1 MANCEALAV
10 QEESTI
16 AALICLRPRRC
27 SATIL
32 PIDSGRYGSAEM
44 RQIFDEENR
53 LQCMLNVEAALA
65 RAQARVGDIP
75 EKDAATIAK
84 KASIRNVRLERVKQ
98 IEARTKHETA
108 AIVEALSEAC
118 GKSGQYVHMGATS
131 SDILDTATAL
141 QAKDALELILKRVDQ
156 LEHTLLTLVEKYSD
170 IVCVGRTHGQ
180 HALPMTLGLKFA
192 VWMRE
197 ISRHISRLRE
207 CAPRVVVGK
216 LAGAVGTMAGL
227 GDHALEIQRLVMENL
242 RLGTPEVTTQIVQRD
257 RYAELVC
264 TLANLASSI
273 DKFSTEIRNLQR
285 TEIDEARE
293 PFDIKY
299 QVGSSAIPH
308 KMNPK
313 ISENI
318 SSVAKIVRSLVQPSL
333 ESVVTWHERDLTQS
347 AAERFTIPEAF
358 ILTEHMLASINKVL
372 LGLWVSPDRMT
383 RNLNLTGGMELSE
396 ALVSALVRKGMQKPR
411 AFKLV
416 RAISIESTTRH
427 RPFQDLVQ
435 ENTEVTKLLSRNEL
449 EPVFD
454 PRNYL
459 GKTKELIRLAT
470 EKTRQ
475 ERRSRGLTA

>member
-1 MANCEALAV
+1 M
-10 QEESTI
+10 
-16 AALICLRPRRC
+16 
-27 SATIL
+27 TIL
-32 PIDSGRYGSAEM
+32 PIDSGRYGSSEM
-44 RQIFDEENR
+44 RWIFDEENR
-53 LQCMLNVEAALA
+53 LRCMLDVEAALA
-65 RAQARVGDIP
+65 RAQAKVGDIP
-75 EKDAATIAK
+75 QKDAATITK
-84 KASIRNVRLERVKQ
+84 KATIRNVRLERVKQ
-98 IEARTKHETA
+98 IEARTRHETA
-108 AIVEALSEAC
+108 AVVEALSEAC

-141 QAKDALELILKRVDQ
+141 QVRDALALISRRLDQ
-156 LEHTLLTLVEKYSD
+156 LEHTLLTLVAKYSD
-170 IVCVGRTHGQ
+170 VVCVGRTHGQ
-180 HALPMTLGLKFA
+180 HALPITLGLKFA

-216 LAGAVGTMAGL
+216 LTGAVGTMAGL
-227 GDHALEIQRLVMENL
+227 GDHAPEIQRLAMENL
-242 RLGTPEVTTQIVQRD
+242 RLGTAEVTTQIVQRD
-257 RYAELVC
+257 RHAELVC

-293 PFDIKY
+293 PFDVKSQI
-299 QVGSSAIPH
+299 GSSAMPH
-308 KMNPK
+308 KMNPR

-318 SSVAKIVRSLVQPSL
+318 SSIAKVVRSLVQPSL

-358 ILTEHMLASINKVL
+358 ILTEDMLINIDKVL
-372 LGLWVSPDRMT
+372 TDLWVSPDQMA

-396 ALVSALVRKGMQKPR
+396 ALVSALVKKGMQKPR

-416 RAISIESTTRH
+416 RTISIESTARQ
-427 RPFQDLVQ
+427 RPFRDLVQ
-435 ENTEVTKLLSRNEL
+435 QKLEVTKLLSRSEL
-449 EPVFD
+449 EPVFN

-475 ERRSRGLTA
+475 ERRSRGLAA

>member
-1 MANCEALAV
+1 V
-10 QEESTI
+10 
-16 AALICLRPRRC
+16 
-27 SATIL
+27 TIL
-32 PIDSGRYGSAEM
+32 PIDSGRYGSLEM
-44 RQIFDEENR
+44 RRIFDEENR

-65 RAQARVGDIP
+65 RSQAKVGDIP
-75 EKDAATIAK
+75 QKDAATITK
-84 KASIRNVRLERVKQ
+84 KASIRNVKLERVKQ

-108 AIVEALSEAC
+108 AVVEALSEVC

-131 SDILDTATAL
+131 SDILDTGTAL
-141 QAKDALELILKRVDQ
+141 QIRDALELTLKRVDQ
-156 LEHTLLTLVEKYSD
+156 LEHTLLTRVEKYSD
-170 IVCVGRTHGQ
+170 LVCVGRTHGQ
-180 HALPMTLGLKFA
+180 HALPITLGLKFA

-216 LAGAVGTMAGL
+216 MTGAVGTMAGL
-227 GDHALEIQRLVMENL
+227 GEHALEIQRLTMENL
-242 RLGTPEVTTQIVQRD
+242 KLGTVEVTSQIVQRD
-257 RYAELVC
+257 RHAELVC
-264 TLANLASSI
+264 ALANLASSI

-293 PFDIKY
+293 PFDVKSQI
-299 QVGSSAIPH
+299 GSSAMPH

-318 SSVAKIVRSLVQPSL
+318 SSIAKVVRSLVQPSL

-358 ILTEHMLASINKVL
+358 ILTEHMLISINRVL
-372 LGLWVSPDRMT
+372 SDLWVSPDRMA

-416 RAISIESTTRH
+416 RAISIENTTRH
-427 RPFQDLVQ
+427 RSFQDLVQ
-435 ENTEVTKLLSRNEL
+435 ENLEVAKLLSRSEL
-449 EPVFD
+449 ESVFD